1 MNFAE
6 WTKKNKGRTGEIAQP
21 KVTQQETRITP
32 TSVVQTGG
40 GSPSFSEWS
49 RQHRGQE
56 PMVRTVTS
64 GARTPREDL
73 QPWLNDIDAFS
84 KRISGDKERMDK
96 TYQPVET
103 YTAYQT
109 ARDAEIDELLGRAY
123 SIQDHFA
130 ANRELY
136 DGAFGAGST
145 GKFLQ
150 GVRQNISYLKNV
162 RAGLKNDREFWG
174 QFADEKEYKTYKQ
187 LKGYTELGAA
197 DRELGQY
204 GAGNI
209 DLYSRPQ
216 LKNADGSISTVRSIT
231 INEDGKEIVIPTIA
245 FGDGGTPYRMSD
257 QQAIAKYHA
266 TGEYLGKF
274 DTQAEAEAYA
284 QKLHLAQEFYYGS
297 RPNKELT
304 TKGEEDLDEW
314 ATFWTSLLDEQAPPV
329 YKDSGWKDPF
339 YAWVNGQEAA
349 GAYLKLQ
356 DNTYGAGAGAL
367 GHMVDSVVGGNRE
380 AEHMSPEEIAT
391 YNYIYATR
399 SPEEAR
405 AFYEFIKSDLYRRQ
419 REATQAEWAEWA
431 KEDPVGASV
440 FSVLMAPTKGISYA
454 LQLGEY
460 LGSGKIDQNA
470 SYNSFSYVPAAIRGQ
485 VVQDIEKYWVD
496 RGHEFGGKTASFLYQ
511 TGMSM
516 GDFLFTTAVSGGNQ
530 TVALAIMGTGAAA
543 DATIEAKDRG
553 LSDDQAFALGT
564 IAGIAEVVTEKFS
577 LDALLEGKWEQGA
590 IRYIIKNAFTEGTEE
605 VGSDAINLFADIL
618 IAKDK
623 SQWAQAVAAYEAE
636 GMSENEAFWRAV
648 QDQALTMGLDFLGG
662 ALSGGVLSGG
672 NVAVSSAINYYQT
685 GKVGKEFQSMGPEV
699 VQAII
704 ETGLESDPST
714 KSFQIAQQLQAKVE
728 AGETITAQ
736 DLGKLYRENVL
747 TIEQEEQAEAAQQE
761 AETNIKTAEH
771 PTGETVNT
779 DQPVDLVR
787 PEPAGVIESD
797 QQTAQ
802 SAQITTESQR
812 VQAPIE
818 TEGVEWAGTEEARRG
833 AETQVQEDMGRQ
845 DAPQT
850 MERTVLEDGQQQQ
863 ATQGGDH
870 LHDGDAG
877 RLYGPGAGEQS
888 GRLAGGTVQ
897 TGGAAEQGRIAVER
911 QNYAKALRRAR
922 VSSAEGLGLTMGT
935 DTPSVTVLEEGDWD
949 AGMRSTAERVQR
961 ETGRSVT
968 YVLGSVP
975 IRTRSGG
982 TTRVRGVY
990 TQDGR
995 IIIQA
1000 DHMRLTTDQ
1009 IADHEIFHDKAFQTP
1024 GLVREIEARITE
1036 RFTPEEFGKIVNTYI
1051 EKLRGVIDLPA
1062 NADGAAIDAAYAA
1075 IMEEIFADAY
1085 AGINAFGA
1093 HAEQYN
1099 ETMETVMEERGVGR
1113 QSQENAAATDRR
1125 TGPPAESAGAQYSV
1139 NESFGQELKE
1149 WDDTGRPEGERFILG
1164 STGDVLQGLGAV
1176 EADIFME
1183 GDKISTILE
1192 DHPEMTLEEIRRVPE
1207 ILDDPVLVMKSQG
1220 SNRRGQNTRL
1230 VVFGSFRATNGQPI
1244 MSVLD
1249 LRPVDGG
1256 FVVADMQKVNS
1267 AYTRDNALNYIKGG
1281 EILHADKKRTIPLLR
1296 TVGLHGPIELQQ
1308 SGSMGSISYNGQNV
1322 NIQGVPFGDVV
1333 RHGELEARKLPR
1345 TFQEEVQDQIAGRG
1359 EEAEDVDGAENPTER
1374 EPKEKFSLEEP
1385 VEETKNLVALHNLTA
1400 DKLLKALALGGF
1412 PMPSIAVTK
1421 ADIPHTNFG
1430 DITLVMDKT
1439 TIDPKFDRRNMVYSA
1454 DAWTPTFPAT
1464 EYEVNEDVAE
1474 RLHKKFYEL
1483 QKKFGRQDVDVL
1495 YPWGNYPEDQINRE
1509 GGEAAILAKYQD
1521 DPDMMK
1527 VYLLDNGMQLPDPV
1541 MEETVTRMDDWNIEL
1556 SEHLISTMGEDMVR
1570 NARPD
1575 SRPTRLWW
1583 QEWIAEHGTELEAAY
1598 SSFLQEKGYS
1608 EGQIENVL
1616 DNVELRTILLN
1627 ARKYLENGP
1636 ETRTTREDTGKT
1648 EQAIRGMVDPKD
1660 YQNWLQDLFGGIEKS
1675 SGINTG
1681 VDPYTRAGDR
1691 KSFRQ
1696 THIPA
1701 TLENI
1706 AKVMISEGEGGDNR
1720 NVAGF
1725 YGVKTLRAVT
1735 AERFGSIEDMHRA
1748 EGKLQHM
1755 TQEQADANTDALH
1768 DRLYAIMGDIYKS
1781 KPHGQY
1787 SNEFMDMDTIGE
1799 ILVEAA
1805 RGGEFTPESVIREF
1819 KGTGYQVTEE
1829 MARRA
1834 VDLFG
1839 DINKMPVNIF
1849 EAKPERAVRFDEV
1862 LAAIVPE
1869 DTGAELRSK
1878 LEEAGVRVVDYQAE
1892 DDTDRLEKVNSVEN
1906 AKFSVEDETEAEE
1919 DKKRKKPKAVA
1930 PSKPIIAK
1938 SDLRRTMLSTF
1949 SIPEGA
1955 KAEIGAIID
1964 GYADRLLREGSLTQ
1978 EDRNALFDRMYSEGV
1993 MTVEADEFYRDGR
2006 QAVVGGRVYVTESEK
2021 AEFGDDWNDFRKRA
2035 FAAGVYLTNDRSD
2048 NHVDVW
2054 NMELADTLPG
2064 VFDREETDSKSIL
2077 ERVVQLAEEGKDEKM
2092 SLAEYTARLAKQEFI
2107 PESEFL
2113 DGMERQMDWALRT
2126 FAEKANLEIKLRER
2140 TGVKIAQERAERV
2153 EMAARQR
2160 ERQQLRDLQQR
2171 TLKQLQWLSRNRFRA
2186 PEELRAAWDE
2196 VLGDIDIYA
2205 VGAANELNWS
2215 KKHGATW
2222 KDLAEMYKAAKAS
2235 DPNFLPSAELERIV
2249 ARLDGDKIADMDIGA
2264 LQDLY
2269 KAAIGLRTEFYNRNN
2284 VINDEARRLF
2294 AEVYAEAKTEIETAE
2309 GNFTGKKL
2317 DAFLNMEHLTP
2328 MNVLERMA
2336 GWRKDGTWMSMAR
2349 QLEQGE
2355 RAVRNYK
2362 VRSQRVLEEFLT
2374 ERADWVKTA
2383 DGQGKD
2389 AIWYEVE
2396 VPELLE
2402 LGKGDK
2408 PLFGKTVK
2416 VYMTP
2421 AQKVQLYLESK
2432 NTDNLRHMTGGRTFV
2447 DKELYSKG
2455 QRQEA
2460 LAQGTT
2466 IRLAPETVKAL
2477 VSDLTEEEM
2486 ELARLLEGYYNQ
2498 FAKGEINRVSNI
2510 LYGYDKAQSKNYAP
2524 IFTNQNYTTTAIGVF
2539 DTTAEGVGHMK
2550 SRQYAVNPSYNIS
2563 AFDAFERH
2571 SDQTAR
2577 FVGMAIPARNW
2588 QTLLNWREKN
2598 NSTGDVITHKWGEEG
2613 KKYIDNLLNELQGG
2627 KVRKRDTA
2635 ERILDTALSRY
2646 ISSVFGFNPSIVL
2659 KQAMSF
2665 PLAGTYL
2672 GWENIPNIAKALKTP
2687 DALINTY
2694 TSELAY
2700 RLMGYA
2706 TPETAQLKNNPSKL
2720 SENKVLKFTFGGG
2733 AITAMDGWT
2742 VKSIWGWAENMVSR
2756 EHPELELGT
2765 QEQID
2770 AGESPYYKEVAKAF
2784 EEAVSRSQPMY
2795 DVMHRAGIMRS
2806 DSKITRAL
2814 TLFKTVPIQQYN
2826 MLRQTVAE
2834 AQRAKQDFAAGKVSE
2849 GEFRRARGKAGRA
2862 VVGVILAGLGI
2873 EAINFLNALLKN
2885 KAKRY
2890 RDDEDELTW
2899 KSAGAQATMNF
2910 VQSNAGM
2917 IAGGDILAE
2926 YIGSVVT
2933 GDKWYGVE
2941 TPGVTQIVDLFEDG
2955 KDAFSAIGKL
2965 VQEGYDVVSKG
2976 GDMGEYLRRHGG
2988 DYLGELEKVCET
3000 AATYLGGVPANN
3012 IKAYALGALSWVSPE
3027 FATAYEDATATA
3039 NKGKLSGLKG
3049 GALET
3054 RIGDI
3059 LDNRVGKVE
3068 DETVE
3073 TLAELYENG
3082 HTGAVPTDTP
3092 SSVSVNGEEKK
3103 LGAYQ
3108 QQFFDRVWREC
3119 VAGALDDLVGSAA
3132 FQRADEETRAK
3143 MVKKLYDYAAQRAK
3157 TELFEGY
3164 AADKWV
3170 AEAAASGD
3178 VAEWIGWKVLSGD
3191 NSANFSKFR
3200 EAGLGN
3206 EAALSLAEDIGELTP
3221 EAGKK
3226 QVSNLQKFRAI
3237 IDGTRGQDQ
3246 QMAAL
3251 SSVMGESEYAR
3262 LQVGV
3267 RYGITPEMYVECREA
3282 INDTS
3287 PTQDEA
3293 KRAIKAMDGLT
3304 KTEAAILWQLQ
3315 NKSWKPESNPFSK
3328 KTGRKVYNDLNAE
3341 DEKELE
3347 GLSLPSVEGDDTDWN
3362 DVLGLSL
3369 PTID

>member
-84 KRISGDKERMDK
+84 KRISVDKERMDK

-174 QFADEKEYKTYKQ
+174 QFADEKEYKTYQQ

-470 SYNSFSYVPAAIRGQ
+470 PYNSFSYVPAAIRGQ

-714 KSFQIAQQLQAKVE
+714 KSYQLAQKIQAKVE
-728 AGETITAQ
+728 AGENITAQ

-747 TIEQEEQAEAAQQE
+747 TIEQEEQAAAAQQE
-761 AETNIKTAEH
+761 TETETDIETAEH
-771 PTGETVNT
+771 PTGETVIT
-779 DQPVDLVR
+779 DQPVDLTR
-787 PEPAGVIESD
+787 PEPVEVAENR
-797 QQTAQ
+797 TPPAQ
-802 SAQITTESQR
+802 SDLTAEEGRTVPRPAE
-812 VQAPIE
+812 A
-818 TEGVEWAGTEEARRG
+818 EGVEWAGTEEARRG
-833 AETQVQEDMGRQ
+833 TETQVQEEMERRG
-845 DAPQT
+845 APQT
-850 MERTVLEDGQQQQ
+850 TERTVLEDGQQQQ

-877 RLYGPGAGEQS
+877 RLYGPSAGEQG

-897 TGGAAEQGRIAVER
+897 TGGPAEQGRVAVER

-922 VSSAEGLGLTMGT
+922 VSSAEGLGLSMGT

-961 ETGRSVT
+961 ETGRAVT
-968 YVLGSVP
+968 YVLGSIP
-975 IRTRSGG
+975 IRTMSGG

-995 IIIQA
+995 IILQA

-1036 RFTPEEFGKIVNTYI
+1036 RFGREEFEKIVTTYI

-1062 NADGAAIDAAYAA
+1062 NADGAAIYAAYAA

-1099 ETMETVMEERGVGR
+1099 EAVETVMDERGVGR
-1113 QSQENAAATDRR
+1113 QGQENAAATDRR
-1125 TGPPAESAGAQYSV
+1125 TGPPQGDARYSQEDEGDDFAGEVRRQLTGEGLQSRGKDSTMRPKRKYWTPSLTSAEWNLLSYKMETAGEQLDEATYWVYAEEKGTTIFAIYGIGDGTENTPLYASGGKKAEADGALIKDYLEGHGHGGDRSEAALNRRYENLRRKQ
-1139 NESFGQELKE
+1139 GQGSGHLYDLAE
-1149 WDDTGRPEGERFILG
+1149 RGEHD
-1164 STGDVLQGLGAV
+1164 GDV
-1176 EADIFME
+1176 
-1183 GDKISTILE
+1183 
-1192 DHPEMTLEEIRRVPE
+1192 
-1207 ILDDPVLVMKSQG
+1207 
-1220 SNRRGQNTRL
+1220 RL
-1230 VVFGSFRATNGQPI
+1230 PAEQHGR
-1244 MSVLD
+1244 
-1249 LRPVDGG
+1249 DGG
-1256 FVVADMQKVNS
+1256 RTAGQGQ
-1267 AYTRDNALNYIKGG
+1267 RDRGRERGG
-1281 EILHADKKRTIPLLR
+1281 L
-1296 TVGLHGPIELQQ
+1296 
-1308 SGSMGSISYNGQNV
+1308 
-1322 NIQGVPFGDVV
+1322 
-1333 RHGELEARKLPR
+1333 
-1345 TFQEEVQDQIAGRG
+1345 
-1359 EEAEDVDGAENPTER
+1359 TER
-1374 EPKEKFSLEEP
+1374 GPKERFSLEEP
-1385 VEETKNLVALHNLTA
+1385 VEETEDLVALHNLTA
-1400 DKLLKALALGGF
+1400 QNLMDALELGGL
-1412 PMPSIAVTK
+1412 PMPSIAVVK
-1421 ADIPHTNFG
+1421 AKDGHSKYGPIS
-1430 DITLVMDKT
+1430 LVFDKAA
-1439 TIDPKFDRRNMVYSA
+1439 IDPQVDRRNKVYGG
-1454 DAWTPTFPAT
+1454 DAWTATAPQTEWEVSQKELGRIEDEIWKLSQKTAGGMFASSSTLRAMGVEDETTMSPEELVKKLADQDVVKAAYLADQGRSLEPVLKDKAWSEKFDNAILQTFIDRIGAQ
-1464 EYEVNEDVAE
+1464 ELARIVAE
-1474 RLHKKFYEL
+1474 RESGGGLDDL
-1483 QKKFGRQDVDVL
+1483 VRQVK
-1495 YPWGNYPEDQINRE
+1495 P
-1509 GGEAAILAKYQD
+1509 ILAPIVAESYTPPPLNGMTEERTQKWKTEFAEEQLRSPFGVEKAVKAAWNMYQD
-1521 DPDMMK
+1521 GGATGSERDYYATRDALRQAVDTDAVTEWVREK
-1527 VYLLDNGMQLPDPV
+1527 AVGLLGKRGIYNGKERFTPSGNRRGFSQIH
-1541 MEETVTRMDDWNIEL
+1541 DD
-1556 SEHLISTMGEDMVR
+1556 
-1570 NARPD
+1570 
-1575 SRPTRLWW
+1575 
-1583 QEWIAEHGTELEAAY
+1583 Y
-1598 SSFLQEKGYS
+1598 
-1608 EGQIENVL
+1608 
-1616 DNVELRTILLN
+1616 
-1627 ARKYLENGP
+1627 
-1636 ETRTTREDTGKT
+1636 
-1648 EQAIRGMVDPKD
+1648 
-1660 YQNWLQDLFGGIEKS
+1660 
-1675 SGINTG
+1675 
-1681 VDPYTRAGDR
+1681 
-1691 KSFRQ
+1691 
-1696 THIPA
+1696 

-1706 AKVMISEGEGGDNR
+1706 VRAMAQLQEERGEGAWG
-1720 NVAGF
+1720 ATPGLLQATAAPS
-1725 YGVKTLRAVT
+1725 YGSIAEIKKDSGRLGYAEQSAYDEAVNAVGEQLEAVT
-1735 AERFGSIEDMHRA
+1735 EKIMDTKSSCSFQDRQVIDGLLMDAARKRWDQAQIQGVFTA
-1748 EGKLQHM
+1748 EGYPIDKGV
-1755 TQEQADANTDALH
+1755 A
-1768 DRLYAIMGDIYKS
+1768 R
-1781 KPHGQY
+1781 
-1787 SNEFMDMDTIGE
+1787 E
-1799 ILVEAA
+1799 IKELFRAA
-1805 RGGEFTPESVIREF
+1805 ATLP
-1819 KGTGYQVTEE
+1819 TEY
-1829 MARRA
+1829 
-1834 VDLFG
+1834 
-1839 DINKMPVNIF
+1839 F
-1849 EAKPERAVRFDEV
+1849 EAKPRRAVRFDEV

-1878 LEEAGVRVVDYQAE
+1878 LEEAGVRVVDYQAG

-2524 IFTNQNYTTTAIGVF
+2524 IFTNQNYTTTTIGVF

-2976 GDMGEYLRRHGG
+2976 GDLGEYLRRHGG

>member
-6 WTKKNKGRTGEIAQP
+6 WTKKNKGRAGEIAQP

-32 TSVVQTGG
+32 PSVGQTGG
-40 GSPSFSEWS
+40 GSPSFFEWS
-49 RQHRGQE
+49 RQHKGQE

-73 QPWLNDIDAFS
+73 QPWLEDMDTFS

-103 YTAYQT
+103 YTAYQA

-150 GVRQNISYLKNV
+150 GVRRNISYLKNV

-174 QFADEKEYKTYKQ
+174 QFADEKEYKTYQQ

-216 LKNADGSISTVRSIT
+216 LKNADGSISTVQSIT

-356 DNTYGAGAGAL
+356 DNTFGATAGAL

-419 REATQAEWAEWA
+419 REATQAEWAERA

-470 SYNSFSYVPAAIRGQ
+470 PYNSFSYVPAAIRGQ

-648 QDQALTMGLDFLGG
+648 QDQALSMGLDFLGG

-736 DLGKLYRENVL
+736 DLGKLYQQNVL

-761 AETNIKTAEH
+761 TETNIETAEH
-771 PTGETVNT
+771 TAGETVDT

-787 PEPAGVIESD
+787 PEPAGVVESD
-797 QQTAQ
+797 RQAAQ

-812 VQAPIE
+812 AQAPIE

-833 AETQVQEDMGRQ
+833 AETQVQENVGRQ
-845 DAPQT
+845 DTPQT

-877 RLYGPGAGEQS
+877 RLYGPGAGEQG

-897 TGGAAEQGRIAVER
+897 TGGTAEQGRVAVER

-922 VSSAEGLGLTMGT
+922 VSSAEGLGLAMGT
-935 DTPSVTVLEEGDWD
+935 DTPSVTVLVEGDWD

-995 IIIQA
+995 IILQA

-1036 RFTPEEFGKIVNTYI
+1036 RFGQEEFGKIVNTYI

-1062 NADGAAIDAAYAA
+1062 DADGAAIDAAYAA

-1099 ETMETVMEERGVGR
+1099 ETVETVMDERGVGR

-1125 TGPPAESAGAQYSV
+1125 TGPPREEVRYSSEDERDSFAG
-1139 NESFGQELKE
+1139 
-1149 WDDTGRPEGERFILG
+1149 
-1164 STGDVLQGLGAV
+1164 
-1176 EADIFME
+1176 
-1183 GDKISTILE
+1183 
-1192 DHPEMTLEEIRRVPE
+1192 EIRRQ
-1207 ILDDPVLVMKSQG
+1207 L
-1220 SNRRGQNTRL
+1220 T
-1230 VVFGSFRATNGQPI
+1230 
-1244 MSVLD
+1244 
-1249 LRPVDGG
+1249 
-1256 FVVADMQKVNS
+1256 
-1267 AYTRDNALNYIKGG
+1267 G
-1281 EILHADKKRTIPLLR
+1281 E
-1296 TVGLHGPIELQQ
+1296 GLPK
-1308 SGSMGSISYNGQNV
+1308 
-1322 NIQGVPFGDVV
+1322 P
-1333 RHGELEARKLPR
+1333 
-1345 TFQEEVQDQIAGRG
+1345 AGRG
-1359 EEAEDVDGAENPTER
+1359 TIETTKREWRQIQAAQMQKYAGMEESDIPERGYVFAHDHFYIIRNHGLGEFDVTLRLDPATEQAVINQILEEKHHEDHGKFGAIDWESDGEYPSDGRGRRGRRSDAGDGGERPGVLHLVQEPDNGSDTPGVLREGRGDSRGQRPVAGGDERGGLTER
-1374 EPKEKFSLEEP
+1374 GPKERFSLEEP
-1385 VEETKNLVALHNLTA
+1385 VEETRNLVALHNLTA

-1439 TIDPKFDRRNMVYSA
+1439 TIDPQFDRRNMVYSA

-1527 VYLLDNGMQLPDPV
+1527 VYLLDNGMQVPEPV
-1541 MEETVTRMDDWNIEL
+1541 VEETVARMNDGDIAL
-1556 SEHLISTMGEDMVR
+1556 SEYMISALGEDFVK

-1575 SRPTRLWW
+1575 GRPALLWW
-1583 QEWIAEHGTELEAAY
+1583 QEWKAEHGAKLETAY
-1598 SSFLQEKGYS
+1598 RAFLQERGLS
-1608 EGQIENVL
+1608 EEQIENEI
-1616 DNVELRTILLN
+1616 NN
-1627 ARKYLENGP
+1627 ARLKTVLNTARRYIKHGP
-1636 ETRTTREDTGKT
+1636 ETRETRVSNSKT
-1648 EQAIRGMVDPKD
+1648 QDAIREAVNQED
-1660 YQNWLQDLFGGIEKS
+1660 YQSWLQDLFGGIEKS

-1725 YGVKTLRAVT
+1725 CGVKTLRAVT

-1748 EGKLQHM
+1748 EGKLQHL

-1781 KPHGQY
+1781 KPHSQY

-1878 LEEAGVRVVDYQAE
+1878 LEEAGVRVVDYQTG

-1906 AKFSVEDETEAEE
+1906 AKFSVEDEAEAEE

-2107 PESEFL
+2107 PEREFL
-2113 DGMERQMDWALRT
+2113 DSMERQMDWALRT

-2171 TLKQLQWLSRNRFRA
+2171 TLKQLQWLSKNRFRA

-2294 AEVYAEAKTEIETAE
+2294 AEVYTEAKTEIETAE
-2309 GNFTGKKL
+2309 GSFTGKKL

-2408 PLFGKTVK
+2408 PIFGKTVK

-2524 IFTNQNYTTTAIGVF
+2524 IFTNQNYTTTTIGVF

-2627 KVRKRDTA
+2627 RVRKRDTA

-2849 GEFRRARGKAGRA
+2849 GEFRQARGKAGRA

-2899 KSAGAQATMNF
+2899 KSAGAQAAMNF

-2955 KDAFSAIGKL
+2955 KDAFEAIGKL

-2976 GDMGEYLRRHGG
+2976 GDLGEYLRRHGG

-3073 TLAELYENG
+3073 ILAELYENG

-3092 SSVSVNGEEKK
+3092 SSVSVNGEDKK

-3132 FQRADEETRAK
+3132 FQRADEGAREK

-3262 LQVGV
+3262 LRVGV
-3267 RYGITPEMYVECREA
+3267 RYGITPGLYVECREA

-3362 DVLGLSL
+3362 DVPGLSL

>member
-1 MNFAE
+1 MTFSE
-6 WTKKNKGRTGEIAQP
+6 WTKKNKGRTGEIVQP
-21 KVTQQETRITP
+21 QVTPQGTQTTP
-32 TSVVQTGG
+32 PSVVQTGG

-49 RQHRGQE
+49 RQHAGQE
-56 PMVRTVTS
+56 PVVRTVTS
-64 GARTPREDL
+64 GAKTPREDL
-73 QPWLNDIDAFS
+73 QPWLNDLDTFA
-84 KRISGDKERMDK
+84 KRISGDKERMDQ
-96 TYQPVET
+96 TYQPVGS
-103 YTAYQT
+103 YTAYQ
-109 ARDAEIDELLGRAY
+109 AERDAEIEELLGRAY
-123 SIQDHFA
+123 YIQDHFA
-130 ANRELY
+130 LNKELY
-136 DGAFGAGST
+136 DGAFGAGAT
-145 GKFLQ
+145 NQFLQ
-150 GVRQNISYLKNV
+150 GVKKNISYLKNV
-162 RAGLKNDREFWG
+162 RAGLQNDLEFWG
-174 QFADEKEYKTYKQ
+174 QFADEEEFNAYKKM
-187 LKGYTELGAA
+187 KGYAELGAA
-197 DRELGQY
+197 DRELGQF
-204 GAGNI
+204 GVGNI
-209 DLYSRPQ
+209 DLYGRPQ

-399 SPEEAR
+399 SPGEAR

-470 SYNSFSYVPAAIRGQ
+470 PYNSFSYVPAAIRGQ

-577 LDALLEGKWEQGA
+577 LDALLKGKWEQGA
-590 IRYIIKNAFTEGTEE
+590 VRYIIKNAFTEGTEE

-618 IAKDK
+618 IAKDQ
-623 SQWAQAVAAYEAE
+623 SQWAQAIAAYEAD
-636 GMSENEAFWRAV
+636 GMSESEAFWRAV
-648 QDQALTMGLDFLGG
+648 QDQALSMGLDFLGG

-672 NVAVSSAINYYQT
+672 NVMVSSAIDYYQT
-685 GKVGKEFQSMGPEV
+685 GKVGKEFRSMGPEV

-714 KSFQIAQQLQAKVE
+714 KSYQLAQKIQAKVE
-728 AGETITAQ
+728 AGENITAQ

-747 TIEQEEQAEAAQQE
+747 TIEQEEQAAAAQQE
-761 AETNIKTAEH
+761 TETETDIETAEH
-771 PTGETVNT
+771 PTGETVIT
-779 DQPVDLVR
+779 DQPVDLTR
-787 PEPAGVIESD
+787 PEPVEVAENR
-797 QQTAQ
+797 TPPAQ
-802 SAQITTESQR
+802 SDLTAEEGRTVPRPAE
-812 VQAPIE
+812 A
-818 TEGVEWAGTEEARRG
+818 EGVEWAGTEEARRG
-833 AETQVQEDMGRQ
+833 TETQVQEEMERRG
-845 DAPQT
+845 APQT
-850 MERTVLEDGQQQQ
+850 TERTVLNDGRQQ
-863 ATQGGDH
+863 ATPEGDH

-877 RLYGPGAGEQS
+877 RLYGPSAGEQG

-897 TGGAAEQGRIAVER
+897 TGGPAEQGRVAVER

-922 VSSAEGLGLTMGT
+922 VSSAEGLGLSMGT

-961 ETGRSVT
+961 ETGRAVT
-968 YVLGSVP
+968 YVLGSIP
-975 IRTRSGG
+975 IRTMSGG

-1000 DHMRLTTDQ
+1000 DHMRLSTDQ

-1036 RFTPEEFGKIVNTYI
+1036 QFTPEEFGKIVTTYI

-1099 ETMETVMEERGVGR
+1099 EAVETVMDERGVGR
-1113 QSQENAAATDRR
+1113 QGQENAAATDRR
-1125 TGPPAESAGAQYSV
+1125 TGPPQGDARYSQEDEGDDFAGEVRRQLTGEGLQSRGKDSTMRPKRKYWTPSLTSAEWNLLSYKMETAGEQLDEATYWVYAEEKGTTIFAIYGIGDGTENTPLYASGGKKAEADGALIKDYLEGHGHGGDRSEAALNRRYENLRRKQ
-1139 NESFGQELKE
+1139 GQGSGHLYDLAE
-1149 WDDTGRPEGERFILG
+1149 RGEHD
-1164 STGDVLQGLGAV
+1164 GDV
-1176 EADIFME
+1176 
-1183 GDKISTILE
+1183 
-1192 DHPEMTLEEIRRVPE
+1192 
-1207 ILDDPVLVMKSQG
+1207 
-1220 SNRRGQNTRL
+1220 RL
-1230 VVFGSFRATNGQPI
+1230 PAEQHGR
-1244 MSVLD
+1244 
-1249 LRPVDGG
+1249 DGG
-1256 FVVADMQKVNS
+1256 RTAGQGQ
-1267 AYTRDNALNYIKGG
+1267 RDRGRERGG
-1281 EILHADKKRTIPLLR
+1281 L
-1296 TVGLHGPIELQQ
+1296 
-1308 SGSMGSISYNGQNV
+1308 
-1322 NIQGVPFGDVV
+1322 
-1333 RHGELEARKLPR
+1333 
-1345 TFQEEVQDQIAGRG
+1345 
-1359 EEAEDVDGAENPTER
+1359 TER
-1374 EPKEKFSLEEP
+1374 GPKERFSLEEP
-1385 VEETKNLVALHNLTA
+1385 VEETRNLVALHNLTA

-1439 TIDPKFDRRNMVYSA
+1439 TIDPQFDRRNMVYSA

-1878 LEEAGVRVVDYQAE
+1878 LEEAGVRVVDYQAG

-2976 GDMGEYLRRHGG
+2976 GDLGEYLRRHGG

-3132 FQRADEETRAK
+3132 FQWADEETRAK

>member
-6 WTKKNKGRTGEIAQP
+6 WTRKNKGRTGEIAQP

-32 TSVVQTGG
+32 TSVGQTGG

-73 QPWLNDIDAFS
+73 QPWLEDMDTFS

-103 YTAYQT
+103 YTAYQA

-150 GVRQNISYLKNV
+150 GVRKNISYLKNV

-174 QFADEKEYKTYKQ
+174 QFADEKEYKTYQQ

-216 LKNADGSISTVRSIT
+216 LKNADGSISTVQSIT

-470 SYNSFSYVPAAIRGQ
+470 PYNSFSYVPAAIRGQ

-648 QDQALTMGLDFLGG
+648 QDQALSMGLDFLGG

-685 GKVGKEFQSMGPEV
+685 GKVGKEFRSMGPEV

-761 AETNIKTAEH
+761 AETNIETAEH

-787 PEPAGVIESD
+787 PEHAGVMESD
-797 QQTAQ
+797 QQEAQ
-802 SAQITTESQR
+802 NAQITTESQR

-818 TEGVEWAGTEEARRG
+818 TEGVEWAGTEETRRG
-833 AETQVQEDMGRQ
+833 AETRVQEEMGRQ
-845 DAPQT
+845 AAPQT
-850 MERTVLEDGQQQQ
+850 TERTVLNDGQQQ
-863 ATQGGDH
+863 ATTEGDH

-922 VSSAEGLGLTMGT
+922 VSSAEGLGLAMGT

-995 IIIQA
+995 IILQA

-1062 NADGAAIDAAYAA
+1062 DADGAAIDAAYAA

-1099 ETMETVMEERGVGR
+1099 EMVETVMDERGVGR

-1125 TGPPAESAGAQYSV
+1125 TGPPQGDARYSQEDEGDDFAGEVRRQLTGEGLQSRGKDSTMRPKRKYWTPSLTSAEWNLLSYKMETAGEQLDEATYWVYAEEKGTTIFAIYGIGDGTENTPLYASGGKKAEADGALIKDYLEGHGHGGDRSEAALNRRYENLRRKQ
-1139 NESFGQELKE
+1139 GQGSGHLYDLAE
-1149 WDDTGRPEGERFILG
+1149 RGEHD
-1164 STGDVLQGLGAV
+1164 GDV
-1176 EADIFME
+1176 
-1183 GDKISTILE
+1183 
-1192 DHPEMTLEEIRRVPE
+1192 
-1207 ILDDPVLVMKSQG
+1207 
-1220 SNRRGQNTRL
+1220 RL
-1230 VVFGSFRATNGQPI
+1230 PAEQHGR
-1244 MSVLD
+1244 
-1249 LRPVDGG
+1249 DGG
-1256 FVVADMQKVNS
+1256 RTAGQGQ
-1267 AYTRDNALNYIKGG
+1267 RDRGRERGG
-1281 EILHADKKRTIPLLR
+1281 L
-1296 TVGLHGPIELQQ
+1296 
-1308 SGSMGSISYNGQNV
+1308 
-1322 NIQGVPFGDVV
+1322 
-1333 RHGELEARKLPR
+1333 
-1345 TFQEEVQDQIAGRG
+1345 
-1359 EEAEDVDGAENPTER
+1359 TER
-1374 EPKEKFSLEEP
+1374 GPKERFSLEEP
-1385 VEETKNLVALHNLTA
+1385 VEETRNLVALHNLTA

-1439 TIDPKFDRRNMVYSA
+1439 TIDPQFDRRNMVYSA

-1527 VYLLDNGMQLPDPV
+1527 VYLLDNGMQVPEPV
-1541 MEETVTRMDDWNIEL
+1541 VEETVARMNDGDIEL
-1556 SEHLISTMGEDMVR
+1556 SEYMISALGEDFVK

-1575 SRPTRLWW
+1575 GRPALLWW
-1583 QEWIAEHGTELEAAY
+1583 QEWKAEHGAELETAY
-1598 SSFLQEKGYS
+1598 RAFLQERGLS
-1608 EGQIENVL
+1608 EEQIENVIN
-1616 DNVELRTILLN
+1616 NVRLKTVLN
-1627 ARKYLENGP
+1627 TVRRYIEHGP
-1636 ETRTTREDTGKT
+1636 ETRETRTNITKTQDAIREAVNRED
-1648 EQAIRGMVDPKD
+1648 
-1660 YQNWLQDLFGGIEKS
+1660 YQSWLQDLFGGIEKS

-1748 EGKLQHM
+1748 EGKLQHL

-1781 KPHGQY
+1781 KPHSQY

-1878 LEEAGVRVVDYQAE
+1878 LEEAGVRVVDYQTG

-2006 QAVVGGRVYVTESEK
+2006 RAVVGGRVYVTESEK

-2113 DGMERQMDWALRT
+2113 DNMERQMDWALRT

-2171 TLKQLQWLSRNRFRA
+2171 TLKQLQWLSKNRFRA

-2205 VGAANELNWS
+2205 VGAANEFNWS

-2309 GNFTGKKL
+2309 GSFTGKKL

-2460 LAQGTT
+2460 MAQGTT

-2524 IFTNQNYTTTAIGVF
+2524 IFTNQNYTTTTIGVF

-2571 SDQTAR
+2571 ADQTAR

-2627 KVRKRDTA
+2627 RVRKRDTA

-2720 SENKVLKFTFGGG
+2720 SENKALKFTFGGG

-2784 EEAVSRSQPMY
+2784 EEAVSGSQPMY

-2849 GEFRRARGKAGRA
+2849 GEFRQARGKAGRA

-2899 KSAGAQATMNF
+2899 KSAGAQAAMNF

-2955 KDAFSAIGKL
+2955 KDAFEAIGKL

-2976 GDMGEYLRRHGG
+2976 GDLGEYLRRHGG

-3059 LDNRVGKVE
+3059 LDNRVGKAE

-3119 VAGALDDLVGSAA
+3119 VAGALDDLVGSTA

-3170 AEAAASGD
+3170 AEAAASGN

-3191 NSANFSKFR
+3191 NSANFFKFR

-3221 EAGKK
+3221 EAGEK
-3226 QVSNLQKFRAI
+3226 QISNLRKFRAI

-3267 RYGITPEMYVECREA
+3267 RYGITPELYVECREA

-3341 DEKELE
+3341 DEKELD

-3362 DVLGLSL
+3362 DVPGLSL